1 MANHKSAKKRI
12 RRNDKFQLINKV
24 RKTRVRTFIK
34 KVESFIEKK
43 DNLTD
48 LSNLSYKKKSEV
60 KVERYHQTFEDKNG
74 FINDLCVLDL
84 IFNYG
89 PNAVDYLK
97 RQAYKPDS
105 V

>member
-1 MANHKSAKKRI
+1 MFS
-12 RRNDKFQLINKV
+12 DD
-24 RKTRVRTFIK
+24 
-34 KVESFIEKK
+34 FIETK

-48 LSNLSYKKKSEV
+48 LSNLSYKKKSEI
-60 KVERYHQTFEDKNG
+60 KVERYNQTFEDKNG

-89 PNAVDYLK
+89 PNAIDYLK
-97 RQAYKPDS
+97 RQACKPDS

>member
-1 MANHKSAKKRI
+1 MSPGVLPQQKLCCMEYYN
-12 RRNDKFQLINKV
+12 
-24 RKTRVRTFIK
+24 
-34 KVESFIEKK
+34 
-43 DNLTD
+43 
-48 LSNLSYKKKSEV
+48 YKKKSEI

-89 PNAVDYLK
+89 PNAIDYLK
-97 RQAYKPDS
+97 RQACKPDS

>member
-1 MANHKSAKKRI
+1 MAKYKLQQNSVI
-12 RRNDKFQLINKV
+12 DLETGMFIPNDTANRHWREYQEWLKEGNSPEPEFTLDELKQ
-24 RKTRVRTFIK
+24 
-34 KVESFIEKK
+34 
-43 DNLTD
+43 
-48 LSNLSYKKKSEV
+48 KKKSEI

-89 PNAVDYLK
+89 PNAIDYLK
-97 RQAYKPDS
+97 RQACKPDS